1 MAFFGLQP
9 YRGLH
14 CDSRLHPVRGRLLP
28 KKLEFFEGQKAQ
40 SRVKSTIVLK
50 YFKAW
55 AKIMA
60 GQVEGAKNPRL
71 VYIDLFCGPGKYE
84 DGAISTPLLMLEHVI
99 ATAELRHKVIAVF
112 NDADAERT
120 ADLKKNIRALPGI
133 DTLQHDV
140 QIRTGDVDDELVAH
154 FASINMVPAFS
165 FIDPFGYKG
174 VTLELLEALM
184 KGWGSDMVLFFPFDR
199 INAALKN
206 PKVAKHVDSLFGKDR
221 ADRLRE
227 LTSGM
232 HPENREA
239 LIIEEFAE
247 ALRERGYTYIIP
259 YVFEYEQKDRTSHYL
274 IFVSKHLLGYGIM
287 KNIMY
292 KASEDKNQGIAR
304 FGYVRS
310 QSKKRTPL
318 LSLLNTPL
326 NDLSEELLNTFS
338 GRKLTMKEIYR
349 EHQKTLGINPFI
361 EKNYKN
367 ALNLLDAAK
376 KITTSKPDR
385 RKGTLADDIVVM
397 FPPKEKK

>member
-1 MAFFGLQP
+1 M
-9 YRGLH
+9 R
-14 CDSRLHPVRGRLLP
+14 
-28 KKLEFFEGQKAQ
+28 
-40 SRVKSTIVLK
+40 I
-50 YFKAW
+50 
-55 AKIMA
+55 
-60 GQVEGAKNPRL
+60 
-71 VYIDLFCGPGKYE
+71 
-84 DGAISTPLLMLEHVI
+84 
-99 ATAELRHKVIAVF
+99 F

-120 ADLKKNIRALPGI
+120 AELEKNIRALPGI
-133 DTLQHDV
+133 DTLKHDV
-140 QIRTGDVDDELVAH
+140 QTRTGDVDDELVEH

-199 INAALKN
+199 INAALIN
-206 PKVAKHVDSLFGKDR
+206 PKVAKHVDALFGKDR

-239 LIIEEFAE
+239 LIIEDFAE

-259 YVFEYEQKDRTSHYL
+259 YVIQYQQKDRTSHYL
-274 IFVSKHLLGYGIM
+274 IFVSKHPLGYGIM

-310 QSKKRTPL
+310 ESKKRTPL

-326 NDLSEELLNTFS
+326 DDLCEELLNTFA
-338 GRKLTMKEIYR
+338 GRKLTMNEIYR

-385 RKGTLADDIVVM
+385 RHGTFADDIVVT